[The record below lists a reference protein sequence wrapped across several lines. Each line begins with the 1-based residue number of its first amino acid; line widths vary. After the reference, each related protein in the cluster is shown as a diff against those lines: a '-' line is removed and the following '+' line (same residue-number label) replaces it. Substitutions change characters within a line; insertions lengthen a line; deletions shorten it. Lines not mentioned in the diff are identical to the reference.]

1 MLQYDNTW
9 IYTAAVVTIN
19 FGGVGN
25 AIVYTLY
32 EHWTNRYGS
41 SLKSDDKNSEGSNN
55 TLVVNS
61 NSGTFKNNQ
70 DSDSYPQIKVHNSV
84 TIEKE
89 INTFNSSNLDISIQE

>member
-1 MLQYDNTW
+1 YDNMW
-9 IYTAAVVTIN
+9 IYTVAVVAIN

-25 AIVYTLY
+25 AIVYIIY
-32 EHWTNRYGS
+32 ENWTNKYDS
-41 SLKSDDKNSEGSNN
+41 SLKSDDSRKNSEGSNK

-70 DSDSYPQIKVHNSV
+70 DSDSYPKIKVHNSV

-89 INTFNSSNLDISIQE
+89 INPFNSSNLDISIQE